1 MEIAVSPTFLQS
13 RGQRDVLS
21 KSSSLMVVDEGL
33 LQELEPLRRVDVET
47 MSEETA
53 DCRMM
58 DGFRHK
64 TEVYES
70 AGYDV

>member
-1 MEIAVSPTFLQS
+1 
-13 RGQRDVLS
+13 
-21 KSSSLMVVDEGL
+21 MVVDEGL
-33 LQELEPLRRVDVET
+33 LQELEPLGRVDVET

-58 DGFRHK
+58 YAFRH
-64 TEVYES
+64 TAEVYES